1 MVNLSKSEIKISFL
15 EKCLVN
21 FALPSDFVF
30 HAVKSNFV
38 KNEYSSQT
46 YFERIKGIYDGKI
59 EKYHKLLVIKEEN
72 SGKIPYA
79 CEKICKATPCG
90 RMRLFLSNF
99 R

>member
-46 YFERIKGIYDGKI
+46 YFERIKGIYD
-59 EKYHKLLVIKEEN
+59 
-72 SGKIPYA
+72 
-79 CEKICKATPCG
+79 
-90 RMRLFLSNF
+90 
-99 R
+99 